1 MERIQINQ
9 LIDWKNRKNRKPLI
23 LRGASPRA
31 TLSLTDMA
39 KAAAY
44 AAGKDYVTPQ
54 DIQNVFLPTLSHR
67 IILSSESVS
76 RHLNSEQVLKHIL
89 SKVRVPRI

>member
-1 MERIQINQ
+1 M
-9 LIDWKNRKNRKPLI
+9 PLTGI
-23 LRGASPRA
+23 FSAHAKRVAKKVSQ
-31 TLSLTDMA
+31 T

-54 DIQNVFLPTLSHR
+54 DIQNVFLPTLGHR

-76 RHLNSEQVLKHIL
+76 RHLNSEQVLRHIM
-89 SKVRVPRI
+89 SKVRAPRI